1 MDSNNNNTD
10 QGLLPNFCDVTVV
23 FMLVLLVELFALV
36 LALAAPSEM
45 EGFWSHLGLISLFC
59 QWLGLLNAAL
69 LCSLRKWLNNL
80 TMANTAIASFAL
92 VMVVCLALSLLV
104 INVGE
109 FIGFYS
115 LSDTQWH
122 NFFLLKNL
130 SICALVYIVVLRY
143 LYIQAQWKINLQA
156 QSHAQIQ
163 ALKARIRPHFLFNS
177 MNTIASL
184 IQIDANKAEKA
195 VEDLSDMFRASL
207 MEKTTHSLADEI
219 ALTKSY
225 LDIENLRLGE
235 RLQTEWQENVTDTS
249 MEIPALCL
257 QPLVENAIYHGIEP
271 LEQGGLIKIQVNI
284 ENNSLCLSIANPV
297 SGRSRMNSNKSNHMA
312 QDNIRKRLSLLY
324 GDKAVFEVKE
334 TGDRYSVTLGIPV
347 KQQTP

>member
-1 MDSNNNNTD
+1 M
-10 QGLLPNFCDVTVV
+10 
-23 FMLVLLVELFALV
+23 
-36 LALAAPSEM
+36 
-45 EGFWSHLGLISLFC
+45 
-59 QWLGLLNAAL
+59 
-69 LCSLRKWLNNL
+69 CS
-80 TMANTAIASFAL
+80 
-92 VMVVCLALSLLV
+92 
-104 INVGE
+104 
-109 FIGFYS
+109 
-115 LSDTQWH
+115 SD
-122 NFFLLKNL
+122 L
-130 SICALVYIVVLRY
+130 IVVLRY

-207 MEKTTHSLADEI
+207 MEKTSHSLADEI
-219 ALTKSY
+219 ALTRSY
-225 LDIENLRLGE
+225 LDIETLRLGE
-235 RLQTEWQENVTDTS
+235 RLQTQWIENVSDTS
-249 MEIPALCL
+249 IEIPALCL

-284 ENNSLCLSIANPV
+284 ENNGLCLSITNPV
-297 SGRSRMNSNKSNHMA
+297 SGRGRMHANKSNHMA

-334 TGDRYSVTLGIPV
+334 TGDQYKVTLGIPL